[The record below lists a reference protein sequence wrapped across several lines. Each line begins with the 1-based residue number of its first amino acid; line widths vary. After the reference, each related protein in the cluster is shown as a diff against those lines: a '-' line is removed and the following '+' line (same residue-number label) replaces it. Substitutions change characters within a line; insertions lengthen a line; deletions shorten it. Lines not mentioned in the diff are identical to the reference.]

1 MEIRLKN
8 MKLKKL
14 GGSYMFIVPKALV
27 NTKILNIK
35 NEYNIIIVNCNS
47 KTCLSRRESNPKS

>member
-27 NTKILNIK
+27 NTEILNIK
-35 NEYNIIIVNCNS
+35 NEYNIIIDINEVD
-47 KTCLSRRESNPKS
+47 